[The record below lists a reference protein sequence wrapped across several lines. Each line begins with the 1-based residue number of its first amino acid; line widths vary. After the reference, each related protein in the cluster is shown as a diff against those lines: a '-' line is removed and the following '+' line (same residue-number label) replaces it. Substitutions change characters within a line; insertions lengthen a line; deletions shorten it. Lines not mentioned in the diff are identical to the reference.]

1 MDDGIWVLHA
11 VAGRIKE
18 SVSSQV
24 DAEALIFV
32 HVGRN
37 FGRARD

>member
-1 MDDGIWVLHA
+1 MDDEIWVLHA
-11 VAGRIKE
+11 VVGHIKE

-24 DAEALIFV
+24 DSEARIFV
-32 HVGRN
+32 HVGRG